1 MEHSHKTSS
10 IVFINTLHENPSSQW
25 PKFYREAKQIAW
37 KLMQEYPG
45 FPAGL
50 LYLVIPLAEYN
61 TVPQVTVNLVLQP
74 PTIPV
79 YPTDLNPASTAS
91 TIATYRIEVD
101 LCIHYFRLLEAFKSA
116 VLIAMGEA
124 LVQPISDA
132 RAGYAV
138 TISVLE
144 IFDHLRATYGVLTTG
159 DIRELQAQL
168 QIMILGDDMATFVSF
183 AARFSEVIERLETSG
198 QGLRSFQQ
206 MESFIN
212 ATASQPNI
220 SRAIEKYVE
229 NNPVLGTRSLPLM
242 IAFVRTNLSNVTPTS
257 GASGYS
263 AMAQLKFEQACSDKI
278 ADLEVKLAA
287 AVSRFPAGGRAQQ
300 PHSASPRPPN
310 KSPYVPP
317 GKKDYCYIHGFK
329 GHAGKSCTLMLQN
342 KIMFTHAMLN
352 ATSPSDVPGGS
363 TRV

>member
-1 MEHSHKTSS
+1 
-10 IVFINTLHENPSSQW
+10 
-25 PKFYREAKQIAW
+25 
-37 KLMQEYPG
+37 MQEFLG

-61 TVPQVTVNLVLQP
+61 TVPQVPVGGHLLP
-74 PTIPV
+74 PNVPL
-79 YPTDLNPASTAS
+79 YPADLDANSHAS
-91 TIATYRIEVD
+91 TIATYRIGVD
-101 LCIHYFRLLEAFKSA
+101 LCTHYFRQLEAFKAA

-124 LVQPISDA
+124 LIQPISDA

-144 IFDHLRATYGVLTTG
+144 IFDYLRATYGVLTTG
-159 DIRELQAQL
+159 DIRDLQTQL

-206 MESFIN
+206 MEFFIN
-212 ATASQPNI
+212 STASQPNI

-229 NNPVLGTRSLPLM
+229 NNPILGTRSLPLM
-242 IAFVRTNLSNVTPTS
+242 IAYVRTNLSNITPTS

-263 AMAQLKFEQACSDKI
+263 AMAQSKFEQACSDKI
-278 ADLEVKLAA
+278 ADLELKLAA

-300 PHSASPRPPN
+300 PQSASPRPSN

-317 GKKDYCYIHGFK
+317 GRKDYCYIHGFK
-329 GHAGKSCTLMLQN
+329 GHAGKTCTLMLQN

-352 ATSPSDVPGGS
+352 ASSPSDVPGGS